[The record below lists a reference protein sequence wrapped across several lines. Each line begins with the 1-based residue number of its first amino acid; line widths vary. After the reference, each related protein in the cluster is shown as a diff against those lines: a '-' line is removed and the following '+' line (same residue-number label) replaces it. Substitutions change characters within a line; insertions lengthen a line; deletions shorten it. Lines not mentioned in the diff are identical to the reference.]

1 MTPVDYENLVNQ
13 ILDGGLDLDELTKQ
27 VEAEQERRAK
37 KDEADAARENAIEAL
52 LEYFSTVTGDDS
64 FATEEFKETITEDLK
79 KLEEQFI
86 KQHELV
92 KKFAKFGFVP
102 PIQQPTKETA
112 VDFDEDA
119 VRTWLKNK
127 RRKDIPDI
135 PF

>member
-52 LEYFSTVTGDDS
+52 IEYFSIVTGDDN
-64 FATEEFKETITEDLK
+64 FATEEFKKTVTEDLK
-79 KLEEQFI
+79 NMEEQFI
-86 KQHELV
+86 KQQELV
-92 KKFAKFGFVP
+92 KKLQKFGFVP
-102 PIQQPTKETA
+102 PVQQPTKKTA

-119 VRTWLKNK
+119 IRTWLRNK
-127 RRKDIPDI
+127 RRKEEI

>member
-37 KDEADAARENAIEAL
+37 KDEADAARENAIDAL
-52 LEYFSTVTGDDS
+52 LEYFSIVTGDDS

-79 KLEEQFI
+79 KMEEQFI
-86 KQHELV
+86 KQHELA
-92 KKFAKFGFVP
+92 KKFAAFGFVP

-119 VRTWLKNK
+119 VRTQLRNK
-127 RRKDIPDI
+127 RRKEEI

>member
-52 LEYFSTVTGDDS
+52 LKYFSTVTGDDS
-64 FATEEFKETITEDLK
+64 FATEEFKENVTKDLK
-79 KLEEQFI
+79 RLEEQFV

-92 KKFAKFGFVP
+92 KKFKKFGFIP
-102 PIQQPTKETA
+102 PIQQPTKETT

-119 VRTWLKNK
+119 IRTWLRNK
-127 RRKDIPDI
+127 RSKDIP
-135 PF
+135 F

>member
-1 MTPVDYENLVNQ
+1 MTLVDYENLVNQ

-37 KDEADAARENAIEAL
+37 KDEADAARDNVVEAL
-52 LEYFSTVTGDDS
+52 LEYFTIVAGDDS
-64 FATEEFKETITEDLK
+64 IATGEFKETITKDLK

-86 KQHELV
+86 KQQELA

-127 RRKDIPDI
+127 RRKDISDI

>member
-13 ILDGGLDLDELTKQ
+13 ILDGGLDLDELTAQ
-27 VEAEQERRAK
+27 VAAEQERRAK

-79 KLEEQFI
+79 KLEEQFV
-86 KQHELV
+86 KQHDLV
-92 KKFAKFGFVP
+92 KKMAQFGFAP
-102 PIQQPTKETA
+102 PTQHTTKPTVE
-112 VDFDEDA
+112 FDEDA
-119 VRTWLKNK
+119 VRTWLRNK
-127 RRKDIPDI
+127 RLKDM

>member
-86 KQHELV
+86 KQHELA

-102 PIQQPTKETA
+102 PIQQPTKVTA

-119 VRTWLKNK
+119 IRTWLRNK
-127 RRKDIPDI
+127 RSKDIP
-135 PF
+135 F

>member
-86 KQHELV
+86 KQHELA
-92 KKFAKFGFVP
+92 KKLAAFGFVP

-119 VRTWLKNK
+119 VRTWLRNK
-127 RRKDIPDI
+127 RRKEEI